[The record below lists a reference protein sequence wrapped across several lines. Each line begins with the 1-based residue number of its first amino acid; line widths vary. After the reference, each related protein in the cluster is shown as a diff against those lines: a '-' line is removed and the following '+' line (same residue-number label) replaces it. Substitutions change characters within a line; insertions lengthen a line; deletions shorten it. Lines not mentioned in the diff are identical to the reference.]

1 MSSTDQICQTQR
13 VPPSFLEGTFLEKG
27 PPTPCNKCFCKNCC
41 YHCQLCFLQKGLGIT
56 YARPR
61 KRAARSISEDDS
73 APTEPY
79 PGPEG
84 PRQTRRRRRRQWR
97 QRRTQRL
104 YLQQRIFEAIFGSR
118 TAALEDSLQ
127 QLQISD

>member
-1 MSSTDQICQTQR
+1 MPDQGSEQLA
-13 VPPSFLEGTFLEKG
+13 VFLRMIA
-27 PPTPCNKCFCKNCC
+27 
-41 YHCQLCFLQKGLGIT
+41 HLQ
-56 YARPR
+56 
-61 KRAARSISEDDS
+61 
-73 APTEPY
+73 EPY